1 MTPTF
6 DLAVV
11 GAGSAGYAGARTAAG
26 LGLKVAVIEG
36 GKRVGGL
43 CILRGCMPTKTMLES
58 AHRNHEIG
66 RAGEFG
72 IRVGKPKPDWKAIL
86 QRKDRLIQEFADYRQ
101 EQLEKGKFTLYRAK
115 GRFTG
120 PHRLALE
127 AVGKEKVP
135 GEIEAKTF
143 LVATGSKTAK
153 RDIPGLEEAGYWTSD
168 DCLQVS
174 KPVKSLIVL
183 GGRAVALEFAQYY
196 AHLGVKVTVI
206 QRSERLLPESDPEVG
221 DGLAKAF
228 RDNGAQVFCGTQI
241 QRVVKTGKRKRIEF
255 LQNGKKR
262 SVEAEQ
268 ILQALGREPDLDGL
282 NLWTAGVKTEKG
294 KVLTQPTQQTSV
306 PHILAAGDVCG
317 PYEVVHLA
325 IQQGEVAAK
334 NAAALA
340 AGKEPAERMDYR
352 LKLEVIF
359 TSPEAAGVG
368 YSEKECREKKWE
380 IVTASYPFADHGKSI
395 VMGAKDGFVKLIA
408 LLQRG
413 EIVGAQ
419 VVGPHASDLIHE
431 PLAIMRYRGTAEEM
445 MNLPHYHPTLSE
457 IWTYPAEEIFEKIS
471 ARGLEKREN

>member
-1 MTPTF
+1 MTPTY

-11 GAGSAGYAGARTAAG
+11 GAGSAGYAAARTAAA
-26 LGLKVAVIEG
+26 LGLKVAVVEG
-36 GKRVGGL
+36 GEQVGGL

-58 AHRNHEIG
+58 AHRNHEIE
-66 RAGEFG
+66 RAKEFG

-86 QRKDRLIQEFADYRQ
+86 KRKDKLIAEFAAYRR

-127 AVGKEKVP
+127 QVDKERVP
-135 GEIEAKTF
+135 AEIEAKTF
-143 LVATGSKTAK
+143 LVSTGSRTAK
-153 RDIPGLEEAGYWTSD
+153 REISGLEQAGYWTSD

-174 KPVKSLIVL
+174 KPIKSLIVL

-221 DGLAKAF
+221 DTLAKVF
-228 RDNGAQVFCGTQI
+228 RDQGSEVYCGTQI
-241 QRVVKTGKRKRIEF
+241 QRVVKRGRNKRVEF
-255 LQNGKKR
+255 LQNGRKR

-268 ILQALGREPDLDGL
+268 ILQALGREPDADGL
-282 NLWTAGVKTEKG
+282 ALWTAGVKTEKG
-294 KVLTQPTQQTSV
+294 KVVTQTTQQTNV
-306 PHILAAGDVCG
+306 PHIFAAGDVCG

-334 NAAALA
+334 NAAALV
-340 AGKEPAERMDYR
+340 AGLEPRERMDYR

-359 TSPEAAGVG
+359 TSPEAAGAG
-368 YSEKECREKKWE
+368 YSEKECREKGWE
-380 IVTASYPFADHGKSI
+380 MVTASYPFADHGKSM
-395 VMGAKDGFVKLIA
+395 VMGATDGFVKLIA
-408 LLQRG
+408 LKQRG

-431 PLAIMRYRGTAEEM
+431 PLALMRYRGTAEEM

-457 IWTYPAEEIFEKIS
+457 IWSYPAEEIASSLIPK
-471 ARGLEKREN
+471 AKTR

>member
-1 MTPTF
+1 MIPTY

-11 GAGSAGYAGARTAAG
+11 GAGSAGYAAARTAAG
-26 LGLKVAVIEG
+26 LGLQVAVVEG
-36 GKRVGGL
+36 GRKVGGL

-66 RAGEFG
+66 RAAEFG

-86 QRKDRLIQEFADYRQ
+86 KRKDKLIAEFADYRR
-101 EQLEKGKFTLYRAK
+101 EQLEKGKFTFFRAK

-135 GEIEAKTF
+135 AEIEARTF
-143 LVATGSKTAK
+143 LVATGSRTAK
-153 RDIPGLEEAGYWTSD
+153 REIPGLEEAGYWTSD
-168 DCLQVS
+168 DCLQAS
-174 KPVKSLIVL
+174 KPVNSLVVL

-221 DGLAKAF
+221 DTLAKVL
-228 RDNGAQVFCGTQI
+228 REQGSEVFCGTQI
-241 QRVVKTGKRKRIEF
+241 QRVGKKGKKKRIEF

-268 ILQALGREPDLDGL
+268 ILQALGREPDADSLA
-282 NLWTAGVKTEKG
+282 LWTAGVKTEKG
-294 KVLTQPTQQTSV
+294 KVSIQTTQQTNV
-306 PHILAAGDVCG
+306 PHIFAAGDVCG

-334 NAAALA
+334 NAAALV
-340 AGKEPAERMDYR
+340 AGKEPRERMDYR

-368 YSEKECREKKWE
+368 YSEKECREKGWE
-380 IVTASYPFADHGKSI
+380 IVTASYPFADHGKSM
-395 VMGAKDGFVKLIA
+395 VMGATDGFVKLIA
-408 LLQRG
+408 LRQRG

-457 IWTYPAEEIFEKIS
+457 IWTYPAEEIFGKIS
-471 ARGLEKREN
+471 SGG